1 MGGHKFVNFQ
11 SALWHREQSWRC
23 VLTMCIRLFTRTNT
37 FKLLK
42 PWRLLHTQAPPRV
55 TLNFCMSKDSVIMC
69 FEWFSKHVLI
79 VSLRHSVT
87 DLYDTR
93 ALCFLGGATW
103 IVRVCVRV
111 LAAGVVGIV
120 TRYGLESPGS
130 HLRCGREFPC
140 TSISVPM
147 PCCLPA
153 QWVLT
158 LFPGDKAAGD
168 WRWPPTSFQRRGC
181 VWVEL

>member
-1 MGGHKFVNFQ
+1 MVITHTSTTTRNAKFLRVPRERNYVFWMIFETHAYCFFT
-11 SALWHREQSWRC
+11 SLTDWSLWHTRVVFCGRC
-23 VLTMCIRLFTRTNT
+23 N
-37 FKLLK
+37 
-42 PWRLLHTQAPPRV
+42 
-55 TLNFCMSKDSVIMC
+55 LN
-69 FEWFSKHVLI
+69 
-79 VSLRHSVT
+79 
-87 DLYDTR
+87 R
-93 ALCFLGGATW
+93 AC
-103 IVRVCVRV
+103 VRACVRV

-120 TRYGLESPGS
+120 TRYGLEGLGF

-168 WRWPPTSFQRRGC
+168 WRWPPTSFQRLGC